1 MCIRD
6 RETGGWTSKIL
17 ETCLHTR
24 GVAKSTKLSVTRYMF
39 TKHSPNLH
47 KTYVKLTKNLYKTAV
62 NKMVLLEVA
71 SIASVYTLTYFC
83 LLGLTPNPVIRW
95 WQCQGAT
102 ASIRQT
108 SAGIEN
114 QTIKMIV

>member
-1 MCIRD
+1 MFAIWDKNADTPPYHAKRND
-6 RETGGWTSKIL
+6 ALETGGWPSEIL

-71 SIASVYTLTYFC
+71 RAPPQVLDKPHTEYW
-83 LLGLTPNPVIRW
+83 PNSRDL
-95 WQCQGAT
+95 A
-102 ASIRQT
+102 
-108 SAGIEN
+108 
-114 QTIKMIV
+114 

>member
-1 MCIRD
+1 MALQN
-6 RETGGWTSKIL
+6 TGNVFAH
-17 ETCLHTR
+17 E

-102 ASIRQT
+102 AKYWTNLTQNIGRILAT
-108 SAGIEN
+108 
-114 QTIKMIV
+114 